1 MKKYLIIFFAIMAV
15 IFSSCSNET
24 TSMEEGISSIE
35 VEKDTKQE
43 SLASLQG
50 QIASFNDSICVHP
63 SETRGFFSF
72 FNRLWRVVSADA
84 VGGLFGNLWGG
95 PVGAIVGAAACST
108 YTGADSF
115 CTRAKINNSEKW
127 TLKYELNN
135 NMDNLIPLPADGTSP
150 TLQDSIGYYHNK
162 AILDLS
168 KKDIKLSINKMP
180 ILLLDEVKKEMPRK
194 VTFTPKDSIQL
205 NKTYSEFVKNEQN
218 FSGVDID
225 AYEKHLISC
234 YPSQSGE
241 INVIFEFLKG
251 VSSIKAEDETTYI
264 QTILRLIDSS
274 DLSNT
279 IKQNLRNGVIVGNA
293 SNKLWQVKT
302 DVELAN

>member
-95 PVGAIVGAAACST
+95 PVGGYCWSCSLF
-108 YTGADSF
+108 YLHRS
-115 CTRAKINNSEKW
+115 
-127 TLKYELNN
+127 
-135 NMDNLIPLPADGTSP
+135 
-150 TLQDSIGYYHNK
+150 
-162 AILDLS
+162 
-168 KKDIKLSINKMP
+168 
-180 ILLLDEVKKEMPRK
+180 
-194 VTFTPKDSIQL
+194 
-205 NKTYSEFVKNEQN
+205 
-218 FSGVDID
+218 
-225 AYEKHLISC
+225 
-234 YPSQSGE
+234 
-241 INVIFEFLKG
+241 
-251 VSSIKAEDETTYI
+251 
-264 QTILRLIDSS
+264 
-274 DLSNT
+274 
-279 IKQNLRNGVIVGNA
+279 
-293 SNKLWQVKT
+293 
-302 DVELAN
+302 

>member
-115 CTRAKINNSEKW
+115 CTRAK
-127 TLKYELNN
+127 
-135 NMDNLIPLPADGTSP
+135 D
-150 TLQDSIGYYHNK
+150 
-162 AILDLS
+162 
-168 KKDIKLSINKMP
+168 
-180 ILLLDEVKKEMPRK
+180 
-194 VTFTPKDSIQL
+194 
-205 NKTYSEFVKNEQN
+205 
-218 FSGVDID
+218 
-225 AYEKHLISC
+225 
-234 YPSQSGE
+234 
-241 INVIFEFLKG
+241 
-251 VSSIKAEDETTYI
+251 
-264 QTILRLIDSS
+264 
-274 DLSNT
+274 
-279 IKQNLRNGVIVGNA
+279 
-293 SNKLWQVKT
+293 
-302 DVELAN
+302 